1 MNIIET
7 DAKYL
12 AKTYKRFPVALSRG
26 KGSVVYG
33 DDGKEYIDFGT
44 GIAVSSFGV
53 SDDVWL
59 EAVTRQAGTLSHTS
73 NLYYHEPCA
82 RLAEMLCGR
91 TGMKRVFFS
100 NSGAEANE
108 CAIKAARK
116 YSEDKYGPGRF
127 NIVTLSNSFH
137 GRTLATLA
145 ATGQEHY
152 HELFRPMPE
161 GFASLPA
168 GDLDGFRKAASEGK
182 TAAFMIELIQGEGGV
197 VPIDPGF
204 VKGLEAICAENDIL
218 LIVDE
223 VQTGNGRTGEL
234 YCYMNYGIKP
244 DIVTTAKG
252 LAGGLPLGAVLFGE
266 KTELTLGFGEHGSTF
281 GANPICCAAAI
292 SILSR
297 IDDALL
303 AEVRGKWALIKACLE
318 GAEGIEG
325 VTGMGLMI
333 GVKTKD
339 KASDVAARCLQNG
352 LLVLTAKDKVR
363 LLPALNIPEDV
374 LVKGLDI
381 LKQAA
386 ADQGAGR

>member
-7 DAKYL
+7 DEKYL
-12 AKTYKRFPVALSRG
+12 AKTYKRFPVALDHG
-26 KGSVVYG
+26 KGSLVYDAEG
-33 DDGKEYIDFGT
+33 REYIDFGT
-44 GIAVSSFGV
+44 GIAVSSFGI

-59 EAVTRQAGTLSHTS
+59 EAVTKQAGALSHTS

-82 RLAEMLCGR
+82 RLAEMLAVR

-116 YSEDKYGPGRF
+116 YSEDKYGPGRYD
-127 NIVTLSNSFH
+127 IVTLNNSFH

-152 HELFRPMPE
+152 HELFRPLPE

-168 GDLDGFRKAASEGK
+168 GDVEGFKKAAAEGK

-197 VPIDPGF
+197 VPQDREF
-204 VKGLEAICAENDIL
+204 VKALAAICAENDVL

-223 VQTGNGRTGEL
+223 VQTGNGRTGQL
-234 YCYMNYGIKP
+234 YCYMDYGISP

-266 KTELTLGFGEHGSTF
+266 KTELTLGYGEHGSTF
-281 GANPICCAAAI
+281 GANPICCAAAV
-292 SILSR
+292 SVLSR
-297 IDDALL
+297 IDDRLL
-303 AEVRGKWALIKACLE
+303 GEVRRKGDLIGSYLK
-318 GAEGIEG
+318 GAKGIEG
-325 VTGMGLMI
+325 VTGMGLMVGI
-333 GVKTKD
+333 KTTA
-339 KASDVAARCLQNG
+339 KASEVAARCLRDG

-363 LLPALNIPEDV
+363 LLPALNIPEEV
-374 LVKGLDI
+374 LIRGLDI

-386 ADQGAGR
+386 AGL

>member
-7 DAKYL
+7 DEKYL
-12 AKTYKRFPVALSRG
+12 AKTYKRFPVALERG
-26 KGSVVYG
+26 SGSLVYDANG
-33 DDGKEYIDFGT
+33 REYVDFGT

-53 SDDVWL
+53 SDPVWL
-59 EAVTRQAGTLSHTS
+59 AAVTEQAGKLSHTS

-82 RLAEMLCGR
+82 RLAEMLAGR

-108 CAIKAARK
+108 CAIKTARK
-116 YSEDKYGPGRF
+116 YSEDRYGSGRYD
-127 NIVTLSNSFH
+127 IVTLENSFH

-145 ATGQEHY
+145 ATGQDHY

-161 GFASLPA
+161 GFTSLPA

-182 TAAFMIELIQGEGGV
+182 TCAFMIELIQGEGGV
-197 VPIDPGF
+197 VPMDPGF

-266 KTELTLGFGEHGSTF
+266 KTELTLGYGEHGSTF

-297 IDDALL
+297 IDDRLL
-303 AEVRGKWALIKACLE
+303 AEVRQKGELVRKSLE
-318 GAEGIEG
+318 GAEGIDG

-333 GVKTKD
+333 GVKTKA
-339 KASDVAARCLQNG
+339 KASEVAARCIENG

-363 LLPALNIPEDV
+363 LLPALNIPEEV
-374 LVKGLDI
+374 LIKGLGI
-381 LKQAA
+381 LKKAA
-386 ADQGAGR
+386 SGK

>member
-7 DAKYL
+7 DEKYL
-12 AKTYKRFPVALSRG
+12 AKTYKRFPVALERG
-26 KGSVVYG
+26 SGSLVYDANG
-33 DDGKEYIDFGT
+33 REYVDFGT

-53 SDDVWL
+53 SDPVWL
-59 EAVTRQAGTLSHTS
+59 AAVTEQAGKLSHTS

-82 RLAEMLCGR
+82 RLAEMLAGR

-108 CAIKAARK
+108 CAIKTARK
-116 YSEDKYGPGRF
+116 YSEDRYGSGRYD
-127 NIVTLSNSFH
+127 IVTLENSFH

-145 ATGQEHY
+145 ATGQDHY

-161 GFASLPA
+161 GFTSLPA

-182 TAAFMIELIQGEGGV
+182 TCAFMIELIQGEGGV
-197 VPIDPGF
+197 VPMDPGF

-266 KTELTLGFGEHGSTF
+266 KTELTLGYGEHGSTF

-297 IDDALL
+297 IDDRLL
-303 AEVRGKWALIKACLE
+303 AEVRQKGELVRKSLE
-318 GAEGIEG
+318 GAEGIDG

-333 GVKTKD
+333 GVKTKA
-339 KASDVAARCLQNG
+339 KASEVAARC
-352 LLVLTAKDKVR
+352 
-363 LLPALNIPEDV
+363 I
-374 LVKGLDI
+374 
-381 LKQAA
+381 
-386 ADQGAGR
+386 